1 MQNIMAGVLGYSREA
16 IRVKVKVVHICL
28 HASSLWIVRFYV
40 SAYGRELQELDC

>member
-28 HASSLWIVRFYV
+28 HASSVWIVRFYV
-40 SAYGRELQELDC
+40 LANGTELQ